1 MHVEQRDERRRAGGL
16 SGSWSDK
23 NREGQEMRGMKR
35 REGREYEGGNEQ
47 EMKEKNLRKFF
58 FYSNVSRPRTCFI
71 SKKQRMMNRGQN
83 EQAT

>member
-35 REGREYEGGNEQ
+35 REGRECEGGNEQ
-47 EMKEKNLRKFF
+47 EMKEK
-58 FYSNVSRPRTCFI
+58 I
-71 SKKQRMMNRGQN
+71 
-83 EQAT
+83 